1 MQNRTSGSG
10 LKALREQA
18 GLTQQE
24 LSRQTG
30 VSRSLISQWEN
41 GVISV
46 SPATRKRVAAFF
58 GVDADTLDSGA
69 RQPDAAQQPA
79 QPAQAGLP
87 PRIETGEGARQ
98 EIRALTEQYAALNR
112 QLEQMLGR
120 LTEAELAALHES
132 AAGVVQAVET
142 ERVFRQVKSFQQSP
156 SPELREKLLR
166 AVDELVGQG

>member
-46 SPATRKRVAAFF
+46 SPATRKRIAAFF

-79 QPAQAGLP
+79 QPAVVSLVAVHG
-87 PRIETGEGARQ
+87 RIVQTLAIDRNISEHAASTFRRGAPQ
-98 EIRALTEQYAALNR
+98 LFLIKVVPHLGQVIEIRPRPRGTRSCWR
-112 QLEQMLGR
+112 QW
-120 LTEAELAALHES
+120 
-132 AAGVVQAVET
+132 
-142 ERVFRQVKSFQQSP
+142 
-156 SPELREKLLR
+156 
-166 AVDELVGQG
+166 GQRKYR

>member
-58 GVDADTLDSGA
+58 GVDADFFG
-69 RQPDAAQQPA
+69 
-79 QPAQAGLP
+79 
-87 PRIETGEGARQ
+87 
-98 EIRALTEQYAALNR
+98 
-112 QLEQMLGR
+112 
-120 LTEAELAALHES
+120 
-132 AAGVVQAVET
+132 
-142 ERVFRQVKSFQQSP
+142 
-156 SPELREKLLR
+156 
-166 AVDELVGQG
+166 